1 MYTHPRSFRVRAGSS
16 PHSHQSVPC
25 PWTGRPAPCPQ
36 VQLDSFAHRARP
48 PSPRPPGRWAW
59 RRRPTGS
66 VPPPPSASSCQG
78 RHGDLGVDR
87 DELVGSDSALPK
99 TLRSCWGFVASAPW
113 GTSTRPEKW
122 GRGSESRPQLGGF
135 CLSSGSWG
143 PPLPVPLEGS
153 AEGVQSRESGS
164 TPHPAPSQLLLS
176 LGLPCLGGTDLNLG
190 QIMCFSEPA
199 GHGLSDFQPA
209 GVAGSRMRGPL
220 LPRPPLGTANWSL

>member
-1 MYTHPRSFRVRAGSS
+1 MEETPYWVCT
-16 PHSHQSVPC
+16 
-25 PWTGRPAPCPQ
+25 
-36 VQLDSFAHRARP
+36 
-48 PSPRPPGRWAW
+48 
-59 RRRPTGS
+59 
-66 VPPPPSASSCQG
+66 PPPSASSCQG